1 MARLIH
7 TQTNFTAGELSPRMK
22 GRGDV
27 ARYQNG
33 AETIENGIVVVHG
46 GVMRR
51 PGFRFLAPAKHAG
64 RRCRLIRYV
73 FSVDQAY
80 VLELGHLYVRVFDGA
95 TGAVILDD
103 SLQPLEVSSPYTEDQ
118 LSAVTV
124 KQSADAMFLFHPDVP
139 PQQLQRLTPTM
150 WTLRAVRWATH
161 PFAEVGHTPNSRV
174 NIDNPNIGA
183 GRTFTT
189 SNVTVPDAPTGV
201 TATPFNASARVAFT
215 PPANTGGAPI
225 TSYTVTASPGGATA
239 TGTGSPITVP
249 GLSNGTAYTFTVT
262 ASNKAGAGAASAASA
277 PVTPQ
282 ATLPGGT
289 LTVNAVPPIFSANV
303 PNGLQDLPGPSVT
316 VSGAALPVSVT
327 WTKVAGGP
335 GITLDGTAGP
345 TATLTSSGFN
355 TVRYATLRASVVD
368 ANGATGSIDI
378 PCSVNHSPDGG
389 GGGIIP

>member
-103 SLQPLEVSSPYTEDQ
+103 SLQPLEVASPYTEAQ
-118 LSAVTV
+118 LPEVTV

-174 NIDNPNIGA
+174 NIDDPSIGA
-183 GRTFTT
+183 GRAFTT
-189 SNVTVPDAPTGV
+189 SNVVVPDAPTGV

-262 ASNKAGAGAASAASA
+262 ASNKAGAGSASAASA

-282 ATLPGGT
+282 ASLPGGT
-289 LTVNAVPPIFSANV
+289 FTVIATPPFFWADV
-303 PNGLQDLPGPSVT
+303 PNGLQELVGPGVT
-316 VSGAALPVSVT
+316 VSGAVAPVTIT
-327 WTKVAGGP
+327 WSKVEGGP
-335 GITLDGTAGP
+335 GINLASSTGP
-345 TATLTSSGFN
+345 FPMLTSTGFN

-368 ANGATGSIDI
+368 SIGASGSVDI
-378 PCSVNHSPDGG
+378 PVSVSHALGGG